1 MKIRRDIGVSALLG
15 LSFGAV
21 AWGQAVSTAQ
31 INGTV
36 QDASGSAVPGAAIT
50 VTRTDKGALKPPT
63 SGADGSY
70 TVPSL
75 PVGRYS
81 LEVEKAGFA
90 TYVQTGV
97 VLQVASN
104 PAIPVTLTIG
114 AVSEHVQVEA
124 NAAMVETQSTGVGQV
139 IDSRRVLDL
148 PLVGRQVTDLVV
160 LSGAAVNL
168 GTTTTNNRG
177 VYPNVSS
184 FSVAGGLG
192 GGNIFALDGAFHND
206 VYALSALPLPFP
218 DALQEFKVETSSLPA
233 QYGYHSGG
241 AINAVTKSGSNE
253 WHGGA
258 FEFLRNYDLNA
269 RNFFATSRDGLKRNQ
284 FGGTFG
290 GPIRKNRLFF
300 FAAYQE
306 TDTRQTPSDTL
317 AFVPTAQMLAG
328 DFSIYASSACQSKP
342 LALKNPSTGQ
352 AYTDNQIPSSQISP
366 VALALSKHLPP
377 PANVC
382 GQTNFGIPT
391 SSDEHFSVG
400 KVDYQLNPAHS
411 MFWRYLGTQ
420 YSQLNPYAV
429 SKNVLSTTTPGASD
443 LVQSITFG
451 DTYLFGATVVNS
463 FRATYNRVANAKIAS
478 QFFSAQDV
486 GINIYQYTD
495 ALPKYTSLA
504 ITGGFS
510 LGGTTGGHSTYAT
523 VSAQLGDDVLVTRG
537 NHQMAFGANLI
548 AWQSNSNANTYTS
561 GVFSITGTAT
571 GSGLADFVSGQITSL
586 TQGGPNKTYPEQ
598 WYLGLYAQDAW
609 KLRRGLTLTYG
620 VRWEPEFPPQLGQ
633 NIMTHFD
640 LNGFL
645 QGVTSKVYVNA
656 PPGLYFPG
664 DPLFGPNGSSSINK
678 RWNQFAPRA
687 GIVWDPTGNGSTVIR
702 AGYGIFYD
710 QNSAELFIQTGMGPP
725 FGGKVVV
732 NSPAGGL
739 ANPYSGFAG
748 GNPFPFAL
756 SSTTPFAPGG
766 TYNTFNPDT
775 RWPYVQQWNFGIQK
789 QLGKDWLVSASYIGN
804 EVTHLYGQRELNPA
818 VYLGTQPCSL
828 AGASYAVCSTT
839 TNTNQRRVLS
849 LLNPTAGAAYGF
861 VDVWD
866 DGGTRS
872 YNGLLVSTQKRLSR
886 GFTFTANYSWSHCI
900 GNPINTFPNVGT
912 NDYFA
917 ATRAGDR
924 GDCTSSSSDVSGT
937 GTDHRH
943 IANITAL
950 GAMPDFSGKAL
961 RMIAGDWKGSATLSM
976 YSGDALTVVTGLDNA
991 LNGINSATQYAN
1003 QILPDVYGNK
1013 TTDSLIG
1020 TGARSQWLN
1029 PAAFA
1034 PPAPGALGNMAP
1046 GTVRGPGILL
1056 FNAGLSRLFRVK
1068 EKHTMEFRVEA
1079 QNVLNHTNF
1088 ANPTAVLNSNT
1099 FGRITSTASGNA
1111 GNARII
1117 QFAIKY
1123 SF

>member
-1 MKIRRDIGVSALLG
+1 VESPKTVIRSAF
-15 LSFGAV
+15 LSLVLASI
-21 AWGQAVSTAQ
+21 ACAQAVSTAQ

-36 QDASGSAVPGAAIT
+36 QDASGSAVTGAAVQ
-50 VTRTDKGALKPPT
+50 VTQTDTGAVRTAT
-63 SGADGSY
+63 SGPDGSFIL
-70 TVPSL
+70 PSL
-75 PVGRYS
+75 PVGPYS
-81 LEVEKAGFA
+81 LEVTKQGFA
-90 TYVQTGV
+90 TYVRTGI

-124 NAAMVETQSTGVGQV
+124 NATMVETQSTGVGQV

-160 LSGAAVNL
+160 LSGGAVNL

-218 DALQEFKVETSSLPA
+218 DALLEFKVETSSLPA

-241 AINAVTKSGSNE
+241 AINAVTKSGTNE

-269 RNFFATSRDGLKRNQ
+269 RNFFANSRDGLKRNQ
-284 FGGTFG
+284 FGGTLG
-290 GPIRKNRLFF
+290 GPIRRNKLFF

-306 TDTRQTPSDTL
+306 TDTRQTPSDTI

-328 DFSIYASSACQSKP
+328 DFSTYASSTCQSKP
-342 LALKNPSTGQ
+342 LALRNPATGQ
-352 AYTDNQIPSSQISP
+352 PYANNQIPASQISP
-366 VALALSKHLPP
+366 VALAIARFLPP
-377 PANVC
+377 PTNVC

-391 SSDEHFSVG
+391 SSDEHFGVG
-400 KVDYQLNPAHS
+400 KVDYQLSSAHS

-443 LVQSITFG
+443 LVQSMTFG
-451 DTYLFGATVVNS
+451 DTWLFGASVVNS

-478 QFFSAQDV
+478 QFFSARDV

-510 LGGTTGGHSTYAT
+510 IGGTTGGHSTYAT
-523 VSAQLGDDVLVTRG
+523 VAAQLGDDVLVTRG
-537 NHQMAFGANLI
+537 DHQMAFGANLI
-548 AWQSNSNANTYTS
+548 VWQSNSNANTYTS

-571 GSGLADFVSGQITSL
+571 GSGLADFATGQIASL

-609 KLRRGLTLTYG
+609 KLRKGLTFTYG
-620 VRWEPEFPPQLGQ
+620 LRWEPQFPPQLGQ

-640 LNGFL
+640 LNGFQ
-645 QGVTSKVYVNA
+645 QGIRSKVYVNA

-678 RWNQFAPRA
+678 RWTQFAPRM
-687 GIVWDPTGNGSTVIR
+687 GIVWDPTGSGTTSIR

-739 ANPYSGFAG
+739 ADPYLGFPG
-748 GNPFPFAL
+748 GNPFPFTL
-756 SSTTPFAPGG
+756 STTTPFAAGG
-766 TYNTFNPDT
+766 TYDTFNPNT
-775 RWPYVQQWNFGIQK
+775 KWPYVQQWNVGIQR
-789 QLGKDWLVSASYIGN
+789 QFGRDWLVSASYIGN
-804 EVTHLYGQRELNPA
+804 EVTHLYGFRELNPA
-818 VYLGTQPCSL
+818 VFLGTQPCSL
-828 AGASYAVCSTT
+828 AGVSYSVCSTVA
-839 TNTNQRRVLS
+839 NTNQRRVLS
-849 LLNPTAGAAYGF
+849 LLNPSDGAAYGF

-872 YNGLLVSTQKRLSR
+872 YNGLLLSMQKRLSR
-886 GFTFTANYSWSHCI
+886 GFTLTANYSWSHCI
-900 GNPINTFPNVGT
+900 GDPINTFPNVGT

-924 GDCTSSSSDVSGT
+924 GDCTSSSSDLAGV

-950 GAMPDFSGKAL
+950 GSMPVFSMKLL
-961 RMIAGDWKGSATLSM
+961 RIVASDWKGSATANM
-976 YSGDALTVVTGLDNA
+976 YSGDALTIVTGLDNA
-991 LNGINSATQYAN
+991 LNGINSTTQYAN
-1003 QILPDVYGNK
+1003 QVLPDVYGNK
-1013 TTDSLIG
+1013 TTNS
-1020 TGARSQWLN
+1020 WLN
-1029 PAAFA
+1029 PGAFA
-1034 PPAPGALGNMAP
+1034 LPVSGTLGNMTP
-1046 GTVRGPGILL
+1046 GTVRGPGALN
-1056 FNAGLSRLFRVK
+1056 FNAGLSRLFHIQ
-1068 EKHTMEFRVEA
+1068 EKQNLEFRAEA
-1079 QNVLNHTNF
+1079 QNVLNRVNF
-1088 ANPTAVLNSNT
+1088 GNPTVTLNSST
-1099 FGRITSTASGNA
+1099 FGKIISTASGNA
-1111 GNARII
+1111 GNARIVQI
-1117 QFAIKY
+1117 AMKY